1 MKEGLIYKWTRTRL
15 QYLHSFTRA
24 RFRRS
29 VFAADHSSQFLLLV
43 SVCLPCPHA
52 LAHGAAVLQGLE
64 SFGGGDANVSLGPG
78 GEDRLGDGGE
88 YVSGR
93 ERVRVRVK
101 EGREEREEGQRRGQ
115 QTSPKHKKN
124 SLSNDIRR
132 GGVVGL
138 LAVLV
143 HIVSQQ
149 AQGQRAESL
158 LVVQGSLTQLLHDL
172 LCRDC
177 REYVH
182 HYAKCAGAY
191 LSARRG
197 EGEEDEDE
205 GQVSTQEFC
214 ESKKA

>member
-1 MKEGLIYKWTRTRL
+1 
-15 QYLHSFTRA
+15 
-24 RFRRS
+24 
-29 VFAADHSSQFLLLV
+29 
-43 SVCLPCPHA
+43 
-52 LAHGAAVLQGLE
+52 VLQGLE

-88 YVSGR
+88 YVPGR
-93 ERVRVRVK
+93 ERVRVK

-115 QTSPKHKKN
+115 QTSPKHEKN

-172 LCRDC
+172 LGRHR

-182 HYAKCAGAY
+182 HYAKSTCAN

-205 GQVSTQEFC
+205 GQVSTQEFR
-214 ESKKA
+214 ESNKKA